1 MAAVARTD
9 ITDKEQ
15 TDLEN
20 AEFENSVPVMMNGD
34 TKVVI
39 KGGVNGGAERVAAAS
54 GSLNSNAGVVMP
66 AADKPGLFQE
76 NTIGKA

>member
-9 ITDKEQ
+9 VTDKEQ

-20 AEFENSVPVMMNGD
+20 AEFENSVPVFMNSV
-34 TKVVI
+34 TRVVV
-39 KGGVNGGAERVAAAS
+39 KGNNGGTERVAAAA

-66 AADKPGLFQE
+66 ASDKPGLFMD
-76 NTIGKA
+76 NLVGKA

>member
-9 ITDKEQ
+9 VTDKEQ

-20 AEFENSVPVMMNGD
+20 AQFENSVPVFMNEV
-34 TKVVI
+34 TRVVI
-39 KGGVNGGAERVAAAS
+39 KGNYGGAQRVAAAA

-66 AADKPGLFQE
+66 ADSKPGLFME
-76 NTIGKA
+76 EVIGKP

>member
-9 ITDKEQ
+9 VTDKEQ

-20 AEFENSVPVMMNGD
+20 ATFENSVPVFMNED
-34 TKVVI
+34 TKVII
-39 KGGVNGGAERVAAAS
+39 KGGVNGGTERVSAAT

-66 AADKPGLFQE
+66 ASDTPQRFSE
-76 NTIGKA
+76 NLIGKA